1 MVQQW
6 TCDVDWS
13 GQQRTC
19 DVMMACVELQVTIMI
34 VMMMVMM
41 LMVMVMM
48 LMACVDIHTYIH
60 TYMHIYLDC
69 SRHCEA
75 QSEDHQTTSSYHG
88 SILVITITQSPLR
101 CSYHCMELSI
111 H

>member
-1 MVQQW
+1 
-6 TCDVDWS
+6 
-13 GQQRTC
+13 
-19 DVMMACVELQVTIMI
+19 MMACVELQVTIMI

-41 LMVMVMM
+41 LM
-48 LMACVDIHTYIH
+48 ACVDIRTYIH
-60 TYMHIYLDC
+60 TCTHVYLDC

-101 CSYHCMELSI
+101 CSYHCMELSF